1 MEFTKKERVLL
12 INQYRI
18 LAGLNK
24 DDEEHYSEL
33 IAILENGYEIF
44 YSMVDEWISDDMP
57 EEEGRFVLD
66 ILDFYRIVED
76 TKRSSKDSRLIEHPF
91 SIFRGF
97 DGNNESEYMSFARF
111 LINQQGKFSE
121 QQDYLRKNDNLN
133 SHMPLVKTYKA
144 MLREW
149 EKMDKRTSLSVDE
162 VISVLDARRS
172 AG

>member
-18 LAGLNK
+18 LASLNK
-24 DDEEHYSEL
+24 DEEEHYSEL

-57 EEEGRFVLD
+57 EEEGRFVLE
-66 ILDFYRIVED
+66 ILDLYRIIED
-76 TKRSSKDSRLIEHPF
+76 TKRSSKDSRLIEHAF

-133 SHMPLVKTYKA
+133 SHMPLVPIYKA
-144 MLREW
+144 MLRKW
-149 EKMDKRTSLSVDE
+149 EEINNRMPLSVDE
-162 VISVLDARRS
+162 AISILDAR
-172 AG
+172 

>member
-18 LAGLNK
+18 LASLNK

-76 TKRSSKDSRLIEHPF
+76 ISRLIEHAF

-133 SHMPLVKTYKA
+133 SHMPLVQTYKA
-144 MLREW
+144 MLRKW
-149 EKMDKRTSLSVDE
+149 EEMDKRMSLSVDE
-162 VISVLDARRS
+162 AISILDAR
-172 AG
+172 